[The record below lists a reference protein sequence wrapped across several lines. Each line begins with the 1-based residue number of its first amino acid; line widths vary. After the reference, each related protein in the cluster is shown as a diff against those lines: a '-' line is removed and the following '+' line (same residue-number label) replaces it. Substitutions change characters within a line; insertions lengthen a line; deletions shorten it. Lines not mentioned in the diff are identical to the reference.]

1 MFALQKA
8 VIIQCSYLYIV
19 DSCSQ
24 SFIRSCLA
32 YRKEDRIDVFSL
44 ARHEYLQPPMPK
56 HGRQA
61 SNQQQIQQQVQQQQ
75 QHIQQQQQQQ
85 QQTSFS
91 TGMFSG
97 MNASSSS

>member
-1 MFALQKA
+1 MCLLF
-8 VIIQCSYLYIV
+8 
-19 DSCSQ
+19 Q

-32 YRKEDRIDVFSL
+32 YRKEERIDVMML
-44 ARHEYLQPPMPK
+44 ARHDYLQPPVPK

-61 SNQQQIQQQVQQQQ
+61 NSQQQQQAQQQ
-75 QHIQQQQQQQ
+75 QHIQQAQQQQ
-85 QQTSFS
+85 QQTSFT

>member
-1 MFALQKA
+1 MN
-8 VIIQCSYLYIV
+8 VYIV
-19 DSCSQ
+19 GFSLQ

-44 ARHEYLQPPMPK
+44 ARHEYLQPPVPK

-61 SNQQQIQQQVQQQQ
+61 SNQQQIQQQAQQQQ

>member
-1 MFALQKA
+1 
-8 VIIQCSYLYIV
+8 
-19 DSCSQ
+19 
-24 SFIRSCLA
+24 
-32 YRKEDRIDVFSL
+32 
-44 ARHEYLQPPMPK
+44 
-56 HGRQA
+56 
-61 SNQQQIQQQVQQQQ
+61 VQQQQ